1 MMKLIKQPFKVIAAV
16 LIPVL
21 LVIHFTGAIMLGLS
35 SIITNMLA
43 NLFLLG
49 SIAGWIMHEPTAML
63 AQTIGI
69 GIFFA
74 LAPLIGAWLLGRLTD
89 FTIALLFFICSR

>member
-1 MMKLIKQPFKVIAAV
+1 MMKLIKLPFKVIAAA

-21 LVIHFTGAIMLGLS
+21 VVVHFTGAIILGLS
-35 SIITNMLA
+35 SIITNLLA
-43 NLFLLG
+43 SMFLFG

-74 LAPLIGAWLLGRLTD
+74 LAPHIGEWLLGKLTD
-89 FTIALLFFICSR
+89 LTIVLLSFICS

>member
-1 MMKLIKQPFKVIAAV
+1 MLKLIKLPFKVIAAA

-21 LVIHFTGAIMLGLS
+21 VVVHFTGAIILGLS
-35 SIITNMLA
+35 SIITNLLA
-43 NLFLLG
+43 SMFLFG

-74 LAPLIGAWLLGRLTD
+74 LAPHLGEWLLGKLTD
-89 FTIALLFFICSR
+89 LTIALLSFICS

>member
-1 MMKLIKQPFKVIAAV
+1 MMKLIKLPFKVIAAA

-21 LVIHFTGAIMLGLS
+21 VVVHFTGAIILGLS
-35 SIITNMLA
+35 SIITNLLA
-43 NLFLLG
+43 SMFLFG

-74 LAPLIGAWLLGRLTD
+74 LAPHIGEWLLGKLTD
-89 FTIALLFFICSR
+89 LTIALLSFICS

>member
-1 MMKLIKQPFKVIAAV
+1 MMKLIKLPFKVIAAA

-21 LVIHFTGAIMLGLS
+21 VVVHFTGAIILGLS
-35 SIITNMLA
+35 SIITNLLA
-43 NLFLLG
+43 SMFLFG

-74 LAPLIGAWLLGRLTD
+74 LAPHIGEWLLGKLTD
-89 FTIALLFFICSR
+89 ITIALLDFICS